1 MENQHIRYHGLDA
14 LRGIAMLLG
23 IVLHAALPFMVG
35 MPISIWPTDKYSS
48 ESINVIFEFIH
59 IWRMP
64 LFFIL
69 AGFFAK
75 LVIDR
80 YSWNYWWKNRLRRI
94 GLPLLIFTPIMGA
107 SIPWIWTYGWGKNSS
122 YFFTLEGGP
131 WHLWFLFHLIFFVF
145 FSFICISANSVLK
158 RLRLAFIGYL
168 LSYLNIFSWVAKF
181 KIFQSQYPIP
191 LIILLT
197 LIGLWTGFDLIEN
210 PILSALFFAFGYGLY
225 KNIKLLDFM
234 KKYWLQYLIVSV
246 FFFVIYLSIYKNID
260 FLDPSTWETWA
271 IPYSLLKA
279 INAILFSYAF
289 IGLAEAKFGNYSPTL
304 RYISDSSYWIYL
316 IHLPLVAFITF
327 FLFRFP
333 IFVEFKFIIAIVS
346 TTVIGLISY
355 KFLVR
360 SSIIGILLNGKK
372 IT

>member
-1 MENQHIRYHGLDA
+1 
-14 LRGIAMLLG
+14 
-23 IVLHAALPFMVG
+23 
-35 MPISIWPTDKYSS
+35 
-48 ESINVIFEFIH
+48 
-59 IWRMP
+59 
-64 LFFIL
+64 
-69 AGFFAK
+69 
-75 LVIDR
+75 
-80 YSWNYWWKNRLRRI
+80 
-94 GLPLLIFTPIMGA
+94 
-107 SIPWIWTYGWGKNSS
+107 
-122 YFFTLEGGP
+122 
-131 WHLWFLFHLIFFVF
+131 
-145 FSFICISANSVLK
+145 
-158 RLRLAFIGYL
+158 
-168 LSYLNIFSWVAKF
+168 
-181 KIFQSQYPIP
+181 
-191 LIILLT
+191 
-197 LIGLWTGFDLIEN
+197 
-210 PILSALFFAFGYGLY
+210 
-225 KNIKLLDFM
+225 M

-279 INAILFSYAF
+279 VNAILFSYAF
-289 IGLAEAKFGNYSPTL
+289 IGLAEAKFGNYSPAL

-333 IFVEFKFIIAIVS
+333 IFVEFKFIIAILW